1 MAEVAR
7 MFQVSPKR
15 LETWKGEWRAKGEL
29 AFPGNGSRPQS
40 KLDADQIA
48 QLERKIGQQAMEIE
62 FLKKA
67 LRRFREH
74 PLPVVGN
81 GEIRRMES
89 LHISAKADDKCRAA
103 TLRGH
108 WDQRKRK
115 GGHPLSL
122 TLRARGA

>member
-1 MAEVAR
+1 MLVPRQQYSREWKIAAMHEIESGKGIAEVAR

-40 KLDADQIA
+40 KLDADRIA
-48 QLERKIGQQAMEIE
+48 QMERKIGQQAMEIE

-74 PLPVVGN
+74 PLPVAANGN
-81 GEIRRMES
+81 AVS
-89 LHISAKADDKCRAA
+89 ISKFGKRQK
-103 TLRGH
+103 RG
-108 WDQRKRK
+108 QR
-115 GGHPLSL
+115 
-122 TLRARGA
+122 

>member
-1 MAEVAR
+1 MLVPRQQYSRELKIAAMREIESGKSIAEVAR

-29 AFPGNGSRPQS
+29 AFPGNGSRPQLE
-40 KLDADQIA
+40 LDADRIA

-74 PLPVVGN
+74 PLPVVANGN
-81 GEIRRMES
+81 AVSISKSGKRRSGGSRE
-89 LHISAKADDKCRAA
+89 RA
-103 TLRGH
+103 L
-108 WDQRKRK
+108 
-115 GGHPLSL
+115 
-122 TLRARGA
+122 

>member
-1 MAEVAR
+1 MLVPRQQYSRELKIAAMREIESGKGVAEVAR

-81 GEIRRMES
+81 GKTVSINKSGRRP
-89 LHISAKADDKCRAA
+89 K
-103 TLRGH
+103 RG
-108 WDQRKRK
+108 QR
-115 GGHPLSL
+115 
-122 TLRARGA
+122 

>member
-1 MAEVAR
+1 LKIAAMHEIESGKGMAEVAR

-29 AFPGNGSRPQS
+29 AFLGNGSRPQS
-40 KLDADQIA
+40 KLDADRIA

-74 PLPVVGN
+74 PLPVVANGN
-81 GEIRRMES
+81 AVS
-89 LHISAKADDKCRAA
+89 ISKFGKRPK
-103 TLRGH
+103 RG
-108 WDQRKRK
+108 QR
-115 GGHPLSL
+115 
-122 TLRARGA
+122 